1 MLAVLALYLKRFEIR
16 VLRALRD
23 LREGVEREAG

>member
-1 MLAVLALYLKRFEIR
+1 MLAVLALYFKRFEIR

-23 LREGVEREAG
+23 LKERVEREAW